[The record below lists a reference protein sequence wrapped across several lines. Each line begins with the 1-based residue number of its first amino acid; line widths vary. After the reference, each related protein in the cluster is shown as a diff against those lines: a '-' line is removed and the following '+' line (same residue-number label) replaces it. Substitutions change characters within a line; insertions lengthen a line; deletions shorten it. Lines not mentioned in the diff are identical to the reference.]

1 MTNFKQLILQLTPR
15 VVVSDNGV
23 GFHLTGI
30 EVEIEYGKAF
40 YIRVRMTSLEVNE
53 VDGTTL
59 SHGG

>member
-1 MTNFKQLILQLTPR
+1 
-15 VVVSDNGV
+15 V
-23 GFHLTGI
+23 GFHLTEI

-40 YIRVRMTSLEVNE
+40 YIRVGMTSLEVNE